1 MIVNNALILHYGD
14 TAPHRQGVAPRD
26 RRRPPVTTN
35 TIASPPGPP
44 VQTGVGVIVPYD
56 MAMDRELWRWA
67 PGDVT
72 LFFTRTPYSPLPVT
86 VEMAEH
92 VGDTEAVRR
101 CTRDLITVSPAVY
114 AYGCTSGS
122 FVRGVRGERRLV
134 EAMREAGAPAAVT
147 TSGAL
152 LESLR
157 HLAAKRVV
165 IATPY
170 DPDVTDRLRLFLRE
184 AGVDVVA
191 GSHLGL
197 TTDIWKVPY
206 ARTAELVT
214 RADDASADAI
224 VISCTNLPTYDIIA
238 PLEARLG
245 KPVVSANQATM
256 WAALRAIGR
265 HPTGPGQRLLSD
277 RLG

>member
-1 MIVNNALILHYGD
+1 M
-14 TAPHRQGVAPRD
+14 
-26 RRRPPVTTN
+26 TTN
-35 TIASPPGPP
+35 TSTAPPGPP
-44 VQTGVGVIVPYD
+44 AQTGVGVIVPYD
-56 MAMDRELWRWA
+56 MALDRELWRWT
-67 PGDVT
+67 PDDVT
-72 LFFTRTPYSPLPVT
+72 LFFTRTPYSPMPVT

-92 VGDTEAVRR
+92 VGDAEAIRV
-101 CTRDLITVSPAVY
+101 CTRDLITVSPSVY

-122 FVRGVRGERRLV
+122 FVRGVRGERRLA

-152 LESLR
+152 LEALGR
-157 HLAAKRVV
+157 LAAGRVA

-170 DPDVTDRLRLFLRE
+170 DPHVTDRLRMFLRE

-191 GSHLGL
+191 DSYLGL

-206 ARTAELVT
+206 ERTAELVAQ
-214 RADDASADAI
+214 ADDERAEAI
-224 VISCTNLPTYDIIA
+224 VISCTNLPTYDVIA

-256 WAALRAIGR
+256 WAALRAVGR
-265 HPTGPGQRLLSD
+265 RAVGPGQRLLD
-277 RLG
+277 R